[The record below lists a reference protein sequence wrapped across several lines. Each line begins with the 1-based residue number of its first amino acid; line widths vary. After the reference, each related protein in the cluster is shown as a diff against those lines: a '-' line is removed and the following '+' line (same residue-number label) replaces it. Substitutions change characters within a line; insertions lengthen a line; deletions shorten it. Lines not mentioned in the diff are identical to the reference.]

1 MTILNDTF
9 DYFLPSNQ
17 EPYILLKI
25 ITYDIH
31 NARIIA
37 NKLRFQN
44 NNMVLSQKAIEYETD
59 LKNLDCKL
67 ISGIIT
73 YNEYLIEYR
82 KLETLDTNIRSNLF
96 NAKIRHINFINEFV
110 NMKTHL
116 KLN

>member
-17 EPYILLKI
+17 EPYSLLKN

-31 NARIIA
+31 KARILA
-37 NKLRFQN
+37 NKVRFEN
-44 NNMVLSQKAIEYETD
+44 NNRVLSQEAIEYETD

-73 YNEYLIEYR
+73 YNDYLIEYR
-82 KLETLDTNIRSNLF
+82 KLETLDTNIRSELF
-96 NAKIRHINFINEFV
+96 NAKIRHFNYINEFV

-116 KLN
+116 KLI